1 MHVEGVVE
9 EKQTEEEDGDWNEEK
24 SRFVYFAHE
33 EVAIWKDRSMICTF
47 LPFST
52 AHPSLILR
60 TLQRWQ
66 AGWVTTAD
74 SEAVLCSKVP
84 SGGCHFLLRRFHPS
98 EASLPQKCGGLR
110 FCSPLL
116 LLHRQ
121 MCAEGLQPCLYP
133 TCVFRPS
140 SAPTK

>member
-52 AHPSLILR
+52 AHSSLILR
-60 TLQRWQ
+60 TLQRW
-66 AGWVTTAD
+66 
-74 SEAVLCSKVP
+74 
-84 SGGCHFLLRRFHPS
+84 
-98 EASLPQKCGGLR
+98 
-110 FCSPLL
+110 
-116 LLHRQ
+116 
-121 MCAEGLQPCLYP
+121 
-133 TCVFRPS
+133 
-140 SAPTK
+140 